1 MTKNLILFLIT
12 FSIGTGLLL
21 FLNGNLSIKSN
32 PLPPLGKFLNP
43 WHGVWQNAERKLPE
57 ELAGASTDSVSSVL
71 IDERLVAHI
80 FANNINDALY
90 LQGYMEARDRLF
102 QMEMIAR
109 GASGRVAEVLGER
122 GLELDR
128 AALRKGMCLAGDR
141 AVENWARQEKVMVR
155 LNSYLKGVN
164 DYIAQLKPK
173 DYPIE
178 YKLLDF
184 EPSSFKVRDIAS
196 IYLYMCDVLSGKTTD
211 ILQTNALNALGGEL
225 YNELFSKD
233 FTGDIPV
240 ITTPVKVISKLSQT
254 NADSSVVL
262 VSPINMKELY
272 SSPDGIGSN
281 NWAVT
286 KSKSATGKPILASD
300 PHLRLNLPS
309 IWYELQISATD
320 FSAYGVS
327 FPGIPGI
334 LIGFNE
340 DVAWAETNGS
350 IDVADLI
357 KIQWKDGQREEYLY
371 DGKYMEVEKLV
382 TEIKIKGTK
391 SIFDTTHLTM
401 YGPIKYYSKD
411 LKNDLAVQW
420 VALDGTTPFDVTVF
434 ADIMQSKNIQDLDAK
449 LRVYSSPAQNILTA
463 DNLGN
468 IGLRVMGNIPARG
481 VNDGVFVEEGSGS
494 KNLWNRYIPFEDMP
508 HQTNPA
514 SDFLSSANQKSIDA
528 TYPYFLGG
536 NFETYRNLRIN
547 RLLNEGYKFSSKDF
561 KAFQRDNHSVKAENV
576 VPLIL
581 KYSEGKYN
589 AYDELLENWDFTY
602 DADEKA
608 AVIFDKIYENIR
620 TLTYD
625 ELTNNAT
632 YETAMPN
639 KRRLEMLMSQPKH
652 PIFDLKST
660 EFVEDL
666 GDIVNLAIKEVLDE
680 EAGKPMKTYGAS
692 RSVDIPHILRIPSFS
707 VNNLSL
713 GGNEDCLNAQRPD
726 WGPSWRMIVE
736 LGDQPQAWGVYPGG
750 QSGNPASKHYKD
762 FISTWSQKDYFK
774 INFLHSAEDMM
785 NEESKLY
792 RVTP

>member
-1 MTKNLILFLIT
+1 MTKNLIYFLIT
-12 FSIGTGLLL
+12 FSIGAGLLL

-43 WHGVWQNAERKLPE
+43 WQGVWQNAEGKLPD
-57 ELAGASTDSVSSVL
+57 ELRGASTASISSVL
-71 IDERLVAHI
+71 IDERLVPHI
-80 FANNINDALY
+80 FASDINDALY

-141 AVENWARQEKVMVR
+141 AVENWSRQEKVMVR
-155 LNSYLKGVN
+155 LKSYLKGVN
-164 DYIAQLKPK
+164 DYIGQLKPG

-184 EPSSFKVRDIAS
+184 RPSSFSVRDIAS

-225 YNELFSKD
+225 YNDLFSKE

-240 ITTPVKVISKLSQT
+240 ITTPIDVISKVRQT
-254 NADSSVVL
+254 DADSSVVL
-262 VSPINMKELY
+262 VSPISVKELY
-272 SSPDGIGSN
+272 SAPDGIGSN

-286 KSKSATGKPILASD
+286 KSKSETGKPILASD

-309 IWYELQISATD
+309 IWYELQISAKD

-357 KIQWKDGQREEYLY
+357 KIQWKDGQREEYLF
-371 DGKYMEVEKLV
+371 DGKYMAVEKLV
-382 TEIKIKGTK
+382 TEIKVKGTK
-391 SIFDTTHLTM
+391 SIYDTTHLTK

-420 VALDGTTPFDVTVF
+420 VALDGKTPFDVTVF
-434 ADIMQSKNIQDLDAK
+434 ADIMQSKNVQDLDEK

-463 DNLGN
+463 DNSGN
-468 IGLRVMGNIPARG
+468 IALRVMGNIPARG
-481 VNDGVFVEEGSGS
+481 MNDGVFVEEGSGS
-494 KNLWNRYIPFEDMP
+494 QNLWDRYIPFEDMP
-508 HQTNPA
+508 HQSNPS
-514 SDFLSSANQKSIDA
+514 SDYLSSANQKSMDA
-528 TYPYFLGG
+528 SYPYFLGG

-547 RLLNEGYKFSSKDF
+547 GLLSEGTRFSSKDF
-561 KAFQRDNHSVKAENV
+561 RAFQRDNFSVKAAHI
-576 VPLIL
+576 VPSII

-589 AYDELLENWDFTY
+589 VYDELLGNWDFTY

-608 AVIFDKIYENIR
+608 AVIFDKIFEKIR

-625 ELTNNAT
+625 ELTKNAD
-632 YETAMPN
+632 YESALPN
-639 KRRLEMLMSQPKH
+639 KRRLEMLMSEPKH
-652 PIFDLKST
+652 PIFDLNST
-660 EFVEDL
+660 ELVEDL

-680 EAGKPMKTYGAS
+680 ERGKPFQTYGNS
-692 RSVDIPHILRIPSFS
+692 RSVDIPHILRIPAFS
-707 VNNLSL
+707 VNNLQI
-713 GGNEDCLNAQRPD
+713 GGNEDCLNAQRSD

-736 LGDQPQAWGVYPGG
+736 LGDEPQAWGVYPGG

-762 FISTWSQKDYFK
+762 FVETWSQKDYYK
-774 INFLHSAEDMM
+774 INFLKSSEEKI

-792 RVTP
+792 RITP